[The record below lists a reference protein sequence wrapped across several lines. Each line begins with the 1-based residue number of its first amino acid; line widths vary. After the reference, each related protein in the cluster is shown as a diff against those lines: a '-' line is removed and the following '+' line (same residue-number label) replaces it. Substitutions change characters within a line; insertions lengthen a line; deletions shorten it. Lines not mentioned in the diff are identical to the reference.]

1 MKTVIFENRMSA
13 SSWIALML
21 GFVAAGAVVIIGG
34 RNVAMGMALVSGAA
48 LATVIAIVAAVAFV
62 GRRQLAVLTL
72 EDGMLEAEHF
82 SLLGKG
88 RRVSFPAV
96 EASKWRWK
104 ARTPRGVRYATL
116 AFTYGGVEYTMP
128 FTRAKVKDLDAFRE
142 IAPFLLWA

>member
-13 SSWIALML
+13 SSWFALAL
-21 GFVAAGAVVIIGG
+21 GFIAASAVVIIGG
-34 RNVAMGMALVSGAA
+34 RNVAMGMALVSGTA
-48 LATVIAIVAAVAFV
+48 LATVIVIVAAVAFM

-72 EDGMLEAEHF
+72 ENGMLEAEHF

-88 RRVSFPAV
+88 RRFSFPAV

-104 ARTPRGVRYATL
+104 ARTARGVKYATL
-116 AFTYGGVEYTMP
+116 AFTYDGVEYTMP
-128 FTRAKVKDLDAFRE
+128 LTGAKVKDLDAFRE